1 MLARG
6 SFAAL
11 IAFTLLAIPAAAQ
24 QGYAPGRP
32 SFTLGQKLQ
41 QWGQGF
47 FGNSPSPTPAQNGSS
62 ASHSG
67 QRRVNHPNYHKRP
80 EHTANSNNS
89 SRRTAQP
96 SYQPTA
102 NEPLEPIAEEAPVVP
117 SPPKSVT
124 PGKGYAPPKATSKSG
139 GSATAQPRSLQ
150 EALFNSRAPRES
162 SSSSTAA
169 TSRRETGKPTPAASP
184 AAPRAAAEPSPLRT
198 ARKPDAPRD
207 AVENEPELE
216 QPQPAESAVPVA
228 QKPAPASR
236 SSEALLF
243 TQKSPVLAVEAKGP
257 RRTAVGHETKFKIS
271 LRNTGDV
278 SARDVMLVVQIPAG
292 TEIVSAHPTVGEA
305 RQPADQDSSPVL
317 RWSVSEVPARSQEEL
332 ELLLV
337 PRKNEAIDLV
347 VQWTFAPD
355 TQQILVDV
363 QEPKLQMQLAGPK
376 EVSFGEKAIY
386 KLTFSNPGDA
396 DAENVVVTLPA
407 IGAGEGPA
415 DSHTIGTIRAGESKV
430 VEMELVARQM
440 GRLAIKAE
448 ATASAGLTASVS
460 QEVTVRRAGV
470 KVELEGPATGYART
484 GLNYKIVV
492 SNNGN
497 AAAANVQVA
506 AQLPTRAKYLSS
518 TDGGQLSGERV
529 IWTLDSL
536 EPGQQQ
542 VVSFKCQLENAGL
555 NRVQAA
561 AVVGDLRDVATL
573 NTEVEAVADL
583 TLSVVEPAGVFAVG
597 EEVTYELHIKN
608 RGTTSAE
615 GISVVGYFSEGLEA
629 TSGSGARY
637 EISVGR
643 IQFGTIPTIAADQE
657 VVLKIKARADQAG
670 NHVFRAEAQCSALGS
685 KLAKE
690 GTTRFYGS
698 ESSESKDAEPEAA
711 PTPTP
716 ATSKSGSSQGAD
728 KGERSAYRSSGSSR
742 RRNSVS
748 SDLYAP
754 PSEGGIQR

>member
-6 SFAAL
+6 YFAVL
-11 IAFTLLAIPAAAQ
+11 IALTMLAGPALAQ

-32 SFTLGQKLQ
+32 SFTLGEKLQ
-41 QWGQGF
+41 QWGRGIL
-47 FGNSPSPTPAQNGSS
+47 GNSPSPTPAQNRNS
-62 ASHSG
+62 ASHAGGNNSG
-67 QRRVNHPNYHKRP
+67 QRHPNYHRRP
-80 EHTANSNNS
+80 EPTASNNS

-96 SYQPTA
+96 SYQPSTS
-102 NEPLEPIAEEAPVVP
+102 EVLEPIAEEAPVVP
-117 SPPKSVT
+117 SPPRSPA
-124 PGKGYAPPKATSKSG
+124 PGKGTASPKTASKPGGAT
-139 GSATAQPRSLQ
+139 ANAQPRSLQ
-150 EALFNSRAPRES
+150 EALFNSRSPRES
-162 SSSSTAA
+162 SSTTAPTQQSS
-169 TSRRETGKPTPAASP
+169 KPTPPASTT
-184 AAPRAAAEPSPLRT
+184 APHAAAEPSPLRT

-207 AVENEPELE
+207 TIDSGPELE
-216 QPQPAESAVPVA
+216 EPQPVEPAAPLA
-228 QKPAPASR
+228 QKSAPAAR
-236 SSEALLF
+236 SSDGLLF

-257 RRTAVGHETKFKIS
+257 RRTAVGRETKFKIS

-278 SARDVMLVVQIPAG
+278 SARDVLLVVQIPAG

-332 ELLLV
+332 DLLLV
-337 PRKNEAIDLV
+337 PRKNEAIDLA

-376 EVSFGEKAIY
+376 EVSYGEKAIY

-396 DAENVVVTLPA
+396 DAENVVVTLPT

-448 ATASAGLTASVS
+448 ATADAGLTAAVS

-470 KVELEGPATGYART
+470 KVELEGPTTGYART
-484 GLNYKIVV
+484 GLNYKIIV

-518 TDGGQLSGERV
+518 TDGGQSSGERV

-542 VVSFKCQLENAGL
+542 VLSFKCQLENAGL
-555 NRVQAA
+555 NRLQAA
-561 AVVGDLRDVATL
+561 AAVGDLRDVATL
-573 NTEVEAVADL
+573 NTEIEAVADL

-615 GISVVGYFSEGLEA
+615 GITTVGYFSEGLEA

-637 EISVGR
+637 EISAGR
-643 IQFGTIPTIAADQE
+643 IQFGAIPTIAADQE
-657 VVLKIKARADQAG
+657 LVLKIKARADQAG
-670 NHVFRAEAQCSALGS
+670 NHVFRAEVQCSALGS

-690 GTTRFYGS
+690 GTTRFYASEAGES
-698 ESSESKDAEPEAA
+698 ESTQPEAA
-711 PTPTP
+711 PAPSP
-716 ATSKSGSSQGAD
+716 SPDKSSTSTGTGSGD
-728 KGERSAYRSSGSSR
+728 RSASNPSGSSR
-742 RRNSVS
+742 RRNSAS
-748 SDLYAP
+748 SGLYAP
-754 PSEGGIQR
+754 PSEK